1 MLAGV
6 YPDALAG
13 NDKPSAGS
21 NPVLRF
27 CYEDKQLLPYYAGN
41 SSSVPMHPGAT
52 IEHLQQATALADVE
66 LQLIRM
72 PWLRCLQQLAD
83 NNVDALIASYSEQ
96 RADYTLFPTDK
107 QGNPDPARAINTNS
121 LCLAHRYDNNLA
133 TKLADPEMP
142 LSISR
147 PFGYRPIP
155 LPEHALLIG
164 AHSPEQAL
172 ELVVSG
178 RVDTTTVTCEI
189 NGVAGNKQEIDRLPL
204 QILRPPIYYSVGYLM
219 LSKQF
224 YQQHPTVASELWQAL
239 PVTLNKKRYIDYLA
253 YPLNF

>member
-6 YPDALAG
+6 CPDALAG

-96 RADYTLFPTDK
+96 RADYTLFPT
-107 QGNPDPARAINTNS
+107 
-121 LCLAHRYDNNLA
+121 
-133 TKLADPEMP
+133 E
-142 LSISR
+142 
-147 PFGYRPIP
+147 
-155 LPEHALLIG
+155 
-164 AHSPEQAL
+164 
-172 ELVVSG
+172 
-178 RVDTTTVTCEI
+178 
-189 NGVAGNKQEIDRLPL
+189 
-204 QILRPPIYYSVGYLM
+204 
-219 LSKQF
+219 
-224 YQQHPTVASELWQAL
+224 
-239 PVTLNKKRYIDYLA
+239 
-253 YPLNF
+253 